1 MRNAKKMLTQGNSE
15 NFLEDL
21 VLQEEKVEGV
31 IEEVKNAVI
40 IGRGGLGVLGF
51 AGECFGKSVGVH
63 FDSPILV

>member
-51 AGECFGKSVGVH
+51 TG
-63 FDSPILV
+63 